1 MAYPDLGAGGR
12 PALRAARHVP
22 ALLLLDATLCGP
34 DVPLPSP
41 SNWQRPINHA
51 VFPYV

>member
-12 PALRAARHVP
+12 PECGADWHVP
-22 ALLLLDATLCGP
+22 ALLLLDVTLCGP

-41 SNWQRPINHA
+41 SNW
-51 VFPYV
+51 